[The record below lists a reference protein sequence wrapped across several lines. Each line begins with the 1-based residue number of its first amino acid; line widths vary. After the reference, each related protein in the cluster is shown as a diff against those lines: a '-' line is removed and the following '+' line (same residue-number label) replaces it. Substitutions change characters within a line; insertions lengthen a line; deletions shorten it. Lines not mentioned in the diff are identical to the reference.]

1 MEISESE
8 FAARARAELARI
20 EAAVEALDL
29 DIDVDVGA
37 GGVLELTFADDSQM
51 VLNAHGAAREIWI
64 AARSG
69 GFHYRQGADGGWVDT
84 RSGEPLWTAL
94 GRLVGAQAGVAGLS
108 LD

>member
-20 EAAVEALDL
+20 EAAVETLDL
-29 DIDVDVGA
+29 EIEVDVGA

-51 VLNAHGAAREIWI
+51 VLNAHLPARELWV

-69 GFHYRQGADGGWVDT
+69 GFHFRPGADGAWTDT

-94 GRLVGAQAGVAGLS
+94 ARLIGAQAGGVAVS
-108 LD
+108 FR